1 VIDGLRVLAL
11 ITARGGSKGLPG
23 KNIRPAGG
31 KPLLAWT
38 VDAAHGSR
46 YCDRLVMS
54 TDDESIAATALAHG
68 CEVPFMRPAALA
80 TDAATSMDVVM
91 HALRALPGYDLILL
105 LQPTSPLRTSAD
117 IDAACELLLAQQA
130 PACVSVKPAQESP
143 YWMYSVGQGQTL
155 QPVIQ
160 LPSGVTRRQDLPA
173 VYSLNGAIYLART
186 AWLQESLNFL
196 SPQTVALVMPAQRSI
211 DIDTLE
217 DFEAFTQAV
226 NKEPHG

>member
-1 VIDGLRVLAL
+1 MIDGLRVLAL

-46 YCDRLVMS
+46 YCDRVVIS
-54 TDDESIAATALAHG
+54 TDDEAIAATARAHG

-80 TDAATSMDVVM
+80 TDSASSMDVVL
-91 HALRALPGYDLILL
+91 HALLALPGFDLLVL

-117 IDAACELLLAQQA
+117 IDDACELLLAQQA
-130 PACVSVKPAQESP
+130 PACVSVTPAQESP
-143 YWMYSVGQGQTL
+143 YWMYSMTPGQAL
-155 QPVIQ
+155 RPIVE

-173 VYSLNGAIYLART
+173 AYSLNGAVYVART
-186 AWLQESLNFL
+186 AWLQQSRSFVT
-196 SPQTVALVMPAQRSI
+196 PQTVALVMPAQRSI

-217 DFEAFTQAV
+217 DFEAFTRAA
-226 NKEPHG
+226 NKETHG

>member
-1 VIDGLRVLAL
+1 MIDGLRVLAL

-38 VDAAHGSR
+38 VDAARGSR
-46 YCDRLVMS
+46 YCDRVVIS
-54 TDDESIAATALAHG
+54 TDDEAIAATAREHG

-80 TDAATSMDVVM
+80 TDTASSMDVVL
-91 HALRALPGYDLILL
+91 HAMLALPGFDLLVL

-117 IDAACELLLAQQA
+117 IDDACELLLAQQA
-130 PACVSVKPAQESP
+130 PACVSVTPAQESP
-143 YWMYSVGQGQTL
+143 YWMYSMTPGQAL
-155 QPVIQ
+155 RPIVE

-173 VYSLNGAIYLART
+173 AYSLNGAVYVART
-186 AWLQESLNFL
+186 AWLQESRSFVT
-196 SPQTVALVMPAQRSI
+196 PQTVALVMPAQRSL

-217 DFEAFTQAV
+217 DFEAFTRAA
-226 NKEPHG
+226 NKETHG

>member
-38 VDAAHGSR
+38 VEAARGSR
-46 YCDRLVMS
+46 YCDRVVIS
-54 TDDESIAATALAHG
+54 TDDETIAAAARAHG
-68 CEVPFMRPAALA
+68 CEVPFMRPSQLA
-80 TDAATSMDVVM
+80 TDTASSMDVVM
-91 HALRALPGYDLILL
+91 HALQALPGFDLLLL

-130 PACVSVKPAQESP
+130 PACVSITPARESP
-143 YWMYSVGQGQTL
+143 YWMYSVGPDHAL
-155 QPVIQ
+155 KPVVE
-160 LPSGVTRRQDLPA
+160 LPAGITRRQDLPLA
-173 VYSLNGAIYLART
+173 YSLNGGVYLART
-186 AWLQESLNFL
+186 PWLQESRSFVT
-196 SPQTVALVMPAQRSI
+196 PQTVALVMPANRSL

-217 DFEAFTQAV
+217 DFEAFTRAM
-226 NKEPHG
+226 NKENHG